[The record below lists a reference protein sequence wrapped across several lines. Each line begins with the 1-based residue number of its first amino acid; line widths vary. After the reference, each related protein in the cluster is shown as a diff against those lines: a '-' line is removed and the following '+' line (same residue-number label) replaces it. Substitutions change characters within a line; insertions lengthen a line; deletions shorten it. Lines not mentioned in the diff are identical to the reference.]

1 MTEQAV
7 PASRLSFGQRL
18 LRINPIYVL
27 LVALIIAIVLLNP
40 NFMEPTGYMNYLKRA
55 TALAILAGGAL
66 YVIVSGGF
74 DLSVGA
80 MMTLTVIGS
89 SMLANNDPNS
99 TYWIIP
105 LMLGIGALVGLIN
118 GLVVSYLRVPS
129 LIATLGMMISLTGV
143 AFVWSG
149 GAPRGYLPDTFRFFG
164 RFNLMGVPLVNIFPV
179 AIICLV
185 VFGLILWWGMH
196 RTNFG
201 RMIHAIGDNQRAAR
215 LAGVPVERV
224 RIGAFIV
231 SSLSAVAAGVIL
243 GGRAGVSVDIGSGFE
258 LQAITAAVL
267 GGAQLLGG
275 RGSVPA
281 TIAGALALEAIFTL
295 LNLLSFAQ
303 PVRLVVQG
311 LILIG
316 AVAFAMYQR
325 KRSGR

>member
-1 MTEQAV
+1 MTEHTM
-7 PASRLSFGQRL
+7 PAGQLSFRQWL
-18 LRINPIYVL
+18 LRINPVYVL
-27 LVALIIAIVLLNP
+27 LLVLIALILLKNN
-40 NFMEPTGYMNYLKRA
+40 NFGLLGMFGRASATG
-55 TALAILAGGAL
+55 ILAAGAL
-66 YVIVSGGF
+66 YVIVAGGF

-89 SMLANNDPNS
+89 SMLASNDPNS

-105 LMLGIGALVGLIN
+105 LMLCIGALVGLIN
-118 GLVVSYLRVPS
+118 GLVVSYLKVPS

-149 GAPRGYLPDTFRFFG
+149 GAPRGYLPDTFRVFG
-164 RFNLMGVPLVNIFPV
+164 RFNFTGVPLVNMFPL
-179 AIICLV
+179 AIVSLV
-185 VFGLILWWGMH
+185 VFGALLWWGMH

-215 LAGVPVERV
+215 LAGVPVERI
-224 RIGAFIV
+224 RISAFIV
-231 SSLSAVAAGVIL
+231 SSLSAVLAGVIL
-243 GGRAGVSVDIGSGFE
+243 GGRAGVSVDIGSGYE

-267 GGAQLLGG
+267 GGAMLLGG

-281 TIAGALALEAIFTL
+281 TIAGALSLEAIFTL
-295 LNLLSFAQ
+295 LNLFGFPQ
-303 PVRLVVQG
+303 PIRLVVQG

>member
-1 MTEQAV
+1 MSAQSLPHIAATQR
-7 PASRLSFGQRL
+7 RLFK
-18 LRINPIYVL
+18 INPVYL
-27 LVALIIAIVLLNP
+27 LVVALILAIVVMNP
-40 NFMEPTGYMNYLKRA
+40 AFGEPTGYMNYLKRV
-55 TALAILAGGAL
+55 TALAILSGGAL

-74 DLSVGA
+74 DLSVGS

-89 SMLANNDPNS
+89 SMLASNDPNS

-105 LMLGIGALVGLIN
+105 LMLGMGLIVGLIN
-118 GLVVSYLRVPS
+118 GLVVSYLKVPS
-129 LIATLGMMISLTGV
+129 LIATLGMMITLNGV
-143 AFVWSG
+143 AFMWSG

-164 RFNLMGVPLVNIFPV
+164 RYNITDIPVISLLPV
-179 AIICLV
+179 AVICLV
-185 VFGLILWWGMH
+185 VFGVILWWGMH

-201 RMIHAIGDNQRAAR
+201 RMLHAVGDNQQAAR

-224 RIGAFIV
+224 RISAFVI
-231 SSLSAVAAGVIL
+231 SSLTAVLAGVIL
-243 GGRAGVSVDIGSGFE
+243 GGRAGVSVNIGSGFE
-258 LQAITAAVL
+258 LQAITAAVI

-295 LNLLSFAQ
+295 LNLLGLAQ

-316 AVAFAMYQR
+316 AVAFATYQR
-325 KRSGR
+325 KRAGR

>member
-1 MTEQAV
+1 MSAQSLPQ
-7 PASRLSFGQRL
+7 PAATKRSLP
-18 LRINPIYVL
+18 RINPVYVL
-27 LVALIIAIVLLNP
+27 VVALILAIIVMNP
-40 NFMEPTGYMNYLKRA
+40 AFGEPTGYMNFLKRV
-55 TALAILAGGAL
+55 TALAILSAGAL

-74 DLSVGA
+74 DLSVGSI
-80 MMTLTVIGS
+80 MTLTVIGS
-89 SMLANNDPNS
+89 SMLASNDPNS

-105 LMLGIGALVGLIN
+105 LMLGIGAVIGLIN
-118 GLVVSYLRVPS
+118 GLVVSYLKVPS
-129 LIATLGMMISLTGV
+129 LIATLGMMITLNGV
-143 AFVWSG
+143 AFMWSG

-164 RFNLMGVPLVNIFPV
+164 RYNITDIPVITLLPV
-179 AIICLV
+179 AVICLV
-185 VFGLILWWGMH
+185 VFGAILWWGMH

-201 RMIHAIGDNQRAAR
+201 RMLHAVGDNQQAAR

-224 RIGAFIV
+224 RISAFVV
-231 SSLSAVAAGVIL
+231 SALTAVLAGVIL

-258 LQAITAAVL
+258 LQAITAAVI

-295 LNLLSFAQ
+295 LNLLGLAQ

-316 AVAFAMYQR
+316 AVAFATYQR
-325 KRSGR
+325 KRAGR

>member
-1 MTEQAV
+1 MTDQTIARPEAKKRTL
-7 PASRLSFGQRL
+7 PHF
-18 LRINPIYVL
+18 NPVYVL
-27 LVALIIAIVLLNP
+27 VVALILAIIVLNP
-40 NFMEPTGYMNYLKRA
+40 AFGEPTGYMNFLKRVA
-55 TALAILAGGAL
+55 ALAILSGGAL

-74 DLSVGA
+74 DLSVGSI
-80 MMTLTVIGS
+80 MTLTVIGS
-89 SMLANNDPNS
+89 SMLASNDPSS

-105 LMLGIGALVGLIN
+105 LMLGIGAVVGLVN
-118 GLVVSYLRVPS
+118 GLVVSYLKVPS
-129 LIATLGMMISLTGV
+129 LIATLGMMITLNGV
-143 AFVWSG
+143 AFMWSG

-164 RFNLMGVPLVNIFPV
+164 RYNIADVPVISILPIAVL
-179 AIICLV
+179 CLV
-185 VFGLILWWGMH
+185 GFGLILWWGLH

-201 RMIHAIGDNQRAAR
+201 RLLHAVGDNPQAAR
-215 LAGVPVERV
+215 LAGVPVQRV
-224 RIGAFIV
+224 RISAFVV
-231 SSLSAVAAGVIL
+231 SALTAVLAGVIL

-258 LQAITAAVL
+258 LQAITAAVI

-295 LNLLSFAQ
+295 LNLLGLAQ

-316 AVAFAMYQR
+316 AVALATYQR

>member
-1 MTEQAV
+1 MSAQSLPQPVA
-7 PASRLSFGQRL
+7 AKRGLQ
-18 LRINPIYVL
+18 RINPVYVL
-27 LVALIIAIVLLNP
+27 VVALILAIIVMNP
-40 NFMEPTGYMNYLKRA
+40 AFGEPTGYMNFLKRVA
-55 TALAILAGGAL
+55 ALAILSGGAL

-74 DLSVGA
+74 DLSVGST
-80 MMTLTVIGS
+80 MTLTVIGS
-89 SMLANNDPNS
+89 SMLASNDPNS

-105 LMLGIGALVGLIN
+105 LMLGIGAVIGLIN
-118 GLVVSYLRVPS
+118 GLVVSYLKVPS
-129 LIATLGMMISLTGV
+129 LIATLGMMITLNGV
-143 AFVWSG
+143 AFMWSG

-164 RFNLMGVPLVNIFPV
+164 RYNITDVPVISLLPIAV
-179 AIICLV
+179 ICLA
-185 VFGLILWWGMH
+185 VFGAILWWGMH

-201 RMIHAIGDNQRAAR
+201 RMLHAVGDNPQAAR

-224 RIGAFIV
+224 RISAFVV
-231 SSLSAVAAGVIL
+231 SALTAVLAGVIL
-243 GGRAGVSVDIGSGFE
+243 GGRAGVSVDIGSGYE
-258 LQAITAAVL
+258 LQAITAAVI

-295 LNLLSFAQ
+295 LNLLGLAQ

-316 AVAFAMYQR
+316 AVALATYQR

>member
-1 MTEQAV
+1 MTDQTLARPEAKKRSL
-7 PASRLSFGQRL
+7 PHF
-18 LRINPIYVL
+18 NPVYVL
-27 LVALIIAIVLLNP
+27 VVALILAIIVMNP
-40 NFMEPTGYMNYLKRA
+40 AFGEPTGYMNFLKRV
-55 TALAILAGGAL
+55 TALAILSAGAL

-74 DLSVGA
+74 DLSVGSI
-80 MMTLTVIGS
+80 MTLTVIGS
-89 SMLANNDPNS
+89 SMLASNDPNS

-105 LMLGIGALVGLIN
+105 LMLGIGAVVGLVN
-118 GLVVSYLRVPS
+118 GLVVSYLKVPS
-129 LIATLGMMISLTGV
+129 LIATLGMMITLNGV
-143 AFVWSG
+143 AFMWSG

-164 RFNLMGVPLVNIFPV
+164 RYNITDVPVITLLPIAV
-179 AIICLV
+179 ICL
-185 VFGLILWWGMH
+185 FGFGAILWWGLH

-201 RMIHAIGDNQRAAR
+201 RLLHAVGDNPQAAR

-224 RIGAFIV
+224 RISAFVV
-231 SSLSAVAAGVIL
+231 SALTAVLAGVIL

-258 LQAITAAVL
+258 LQAITAAVI

-295 LNLLSFAQ
+295 LNLLGLAQ

-316 AVAFAMYQR
+316 AVALATYQR